1 MDRFGEGFGRGF
13 GRDFGQDFRPPWV
26 SGFRGHGTWWTVSEV
41 LPLVL
46 LIVLIGVVVWAAVR
60 VTRQDRMP
68 VGSAAVVDGALNEVR
83 LRYARGDMNRNEYLE
98 KSRDLGGTIPL
109 PKHPP
114 PGNE

>member
-13 GRDFGQDFRPPWV
+13 EHDFQPPWIP
-26 SGFRGHGTWWTVSEV
+26 GFRGHGAWWTVSEI

-60 VTRQDRMP
+60 VTRRDRVP
-68 VGSAAVVDGALNEVR
+68 VGAAVAGDGALTEVR
-83 LRYARGDMNRNEYLE
+83 LRYARGDMNRDEYLE
-98 KSRDLGGTIPL
+98 KSHDLGGTIPL
-109 PKHPP
+109 PEQPP